1 MTTTDTTEAGPI
13 KKGLITRGRD
23 RAARM
28 LRAYLITIGFG
39 FRSAPLH
46 ATGQL
51 ITGVIMALAGPVL
64 AYGGKLIIDAV
75 VATDLWLGLITGV
88 ALAAMIGLSLVNV
101 FVYVAFVFVVMERSR
116 ALADRRLMELAGGTD
131 RIAHYE
137 RSDYLDQ
144 MQRIREDRDGLGTM
158 INSTAGIIRALVGL
172 VASAVML
179 AAIHPVLLGLLI
191 IAVVSVLIGRRS
203 MDVEIAA
210 SEVTSEPER
219 RRRHLFEV
227 GTAADTGKELR
238 IFGSVDALIA
248 RHHEAAAEVNGIRSA
263 AGWRAARLR
272 LLDSVISAA
281 AYISSIVVVIML
293 AVSGQATPG
302 DVVLVVGLSTQLGF
316 MVMIGVAY
324 GTQFAYGLKTADRLL
339 WLEEYAAT
347 ARHRSEHP
355 APIPDRM
362 TKGITLIDVSFGYP
376 GAPARDHGR
385 GVLDR
390 VSLELPAGSVVALV
404 GENGAGKTTLV
415 KLLSGFYRP
424 DAGSIMID
432 DTELGRFDPAGWRQ
446 RISATF
452 QDFVA
457 LEFLAREAIGV
468 GDLSRIDDLE
478 AIEDAIARADAGPVV
493 DGLPDR
499 LDTQLGTAWGGTDLS
514 GGQWQ
519 RLALARGLIRSDPL
533 LVILDEP
540 TAALDPQTEHALF
553 ERFTATAGDARS
565 RGGVTLH
572 VSHRFS
578 TVRMAD
584 LIVVLDQGRI
594 RELGDHDT
602 LVRQGGLY
610 AELYELQSRAYR

>member
-1 MTTTDTTEAGPI
+1 MTTTDMI
-13 KKGLITRGRD
+13 KTSPTKEGLITRVRD

-75 VATDLWLGLITGV
+75 VATNLWLGLITGLVMAV
-88 ALAAMIGLSLVNV
+88 AIGLTLVNV
-101 FVYVAFVFVVMERSR
+101 FAYVAFVFVVLERSR

-131 RIAHYE
+131 GIAHYE

-158 INSTAGIIRALVGL
+158 VNATAGIIRAVVGL

-191 IAVVSVLIGRRS
+191 IAVVSVLVGRRS
-203 MDVEIAA
+203 TDLEIAA
-210 SEVTSEPER
+210 SEATSEPER

-238 IFGSVDALIA
+238 IFGSVDALIR
-248 RHHEAAAEVNGIRSA
+248 RHRDAADQVNGIRGA
-263 AGWRAARLR
+263 AGWRATRLR
-272 LLDSVISAA
+272 LVDSLISAA
-281 AYISSIVVVIML
+281 GYIGSIVVVIML
-293 AVSGQATPG
+293 ALSGRATPG
-302 DVVLVVGLSTQLGF
+302 DVVLVVALSTQLGS
-316 MVMIGVAY
+316 MVMIGVSY
-324 GTQFAYGLKTADRLL
+324 GTSFIRGLRTADRLL
-339 WLEEYAAT
+339 WLQEYAAT
-347 ARHRSEHP
+347 ARHRPEHP
-355 APIPDRM
+355 VPIPDRM
-362 TKGITLIDVSFGYP
+362 ATGISLTDVSFAYP
-376 GAPARDHGR
+376 GTNR

-415 KLLSGFYRP
+415 KLLSGFYQP
-424 DAGSIMID
+424 DSGSIKID
-432 DTELGRFDPAGWRQ
+432 DTELDRFDPADWRQ

-457 LEFLAREAIGV
+457 FEFLAREAIGV
-468 GDLSRIDDLE
+468 GDLARIDDRA
-478 AIEDAIARADAGPVV
+478 AIEDAVVRADAGPVV
-493 DGLPDR
+493 DDLPDR

-519 RLALARGLIRSDPL
+519 RIALARGLIRPDPL

-553 ERFTATAGDARS
+553 ERFTAAAGDARS
-565 RGGVTLH
+565 RGGVTLL

>member
-1 MTTTDTTEAGPI
+1 MTTTDMIKTGPT
-13 KKGLITRGRD
+13 KKGMITRVRD

-28 LRAYLITIGFG
+28 LRAYLLTIGFG

-75 VATDLWLGLITGV
+75 VATDLWLGLITGLVMAV
-88 ALAAMIGLSLVNV
+88 AIGLTLVNV
-101 FVYVAFVFVVMERSR
+101 FAYVAFVFVVLERSR

-131 RIAHYE
+131 GIAHYE

-158 INSTAGIIRALVGL
+158 VNATAGIIRAMVGL

-191 IAVVSVLIGRRS
+191 IAVVSVLVGRRS
-203 MDVEIAA
+203 TDLEIAA
-210 SEVTSEPER
+210 SEATSEPER

-238 IFGSVDALIA
+238 IFGSVDALIE
-248 RHHEAAAEVNGIRSA
+248 RHREAADRVNGIRGA
-263 AGWRAARLR
+263 AGWRATRLR
-272 LLDSVISAA
+272 LVDSLVSAA
-281 AYISSIVVVIML
+281 GYIGSIVVVIML
-293 AVSGQATPG
+293 ALAGEATPG
-302 DVVLVVGLSTQLGF
+302 DVVLVVALSTQLGS
-316 MVMIGVAY
+316 MVMIGVSY
-324 GTQFAYGLKTADRLL
+324 GTSFIRGLRTADRLL
-339 WLEEYAAT
+339 WLQEYAAT
-347 ARHRSEHP
+347 ARHRPEHP
-355 APIPDRM
+355 VPIPDRM
-362 TKGITLIDVSFGYP
+362 ATGISLTDVSFAYP
-376 GAPARDHGR
+376 GTTR

-432 DTELGRFDPAGWRQ
+432 DTELGRLDPADWRQ

-457 LEFLAREAIGV
+457 FEFLAREAIGV
-468 GDLSRIDDLE
+468 GDLARIDDRE
-478 AIEDAIARADAGPVV
+478 AIEDAVVRADAGPVL
-493 DGLPDR
+493 DDLPDR

-519 RLALARGLIRSDPL
+519 RLALARGLIRPDPL

-553 ERFTATAGDARS
+553 ERFTAAAGDARS
-565 RGGVTLH
+565 RGGVTLL

-602 LVRQGGLY
+602 LVEQGGLY